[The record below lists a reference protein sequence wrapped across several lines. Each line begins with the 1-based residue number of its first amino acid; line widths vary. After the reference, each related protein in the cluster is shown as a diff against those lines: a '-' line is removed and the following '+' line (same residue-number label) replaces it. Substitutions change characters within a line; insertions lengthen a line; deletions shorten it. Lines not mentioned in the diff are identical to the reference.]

1 MKKIVKII
9 MLAIAISLGLCAC
22 ANIKTEDKNRQIISS
37 LDLKYADQ
45 FSIDYYEDGYVHIHI
60 EGDGEYVIIPEGE
73 KEDNLGLEN
82 VTFIYENPE
91 NIYLA
96 ATSVIDL
103 FETIDSLDN
112 VMATGKEAKD
122 YTKSSIV
129 EKIEKGEIKNV
140 GKYSAPDYE
149 ILVNESCDLA
159 IESTMIYHSP
169 KIKEQLERIGIPVLV
184 ERSSYESDPLGRLEW
199 IKLYGVLT
207 GKEDEAV
214 EYFDSQ
220 CEIIEALNESV
231 DSTGDRKKVVC
242 FYISSKGYVN
252 VRKPGD
258 YITKMIEIAGGE
270 YALNNIEFEDDN
282 SLSTV
287 NINWEEFYKY
297 AYDADV
303 IIYNSTIDGGMDNLQ
318 DLIDR
323 NELFKDFK
331 AVMNHEVWCTTLNM
345 YQESSKIAVI
355 TNDFNKI
362 LNDSDDV
369 TYLYRLE

>member
-1 MKKIVKII
+1 MAI
-9 MLAIAISLGLCAC
+9 MLSLVAC
-22 ANIKTEDKNRQIISS
+22 NNKDTQNNNRQIVSS
-37 LDLKYADQ
+37 LELKYADQ
-45 FSIDYYEDGYVHIHI
+45 FSVDYYEDGYIHIHI
-60 EGDGEYVIIPEGE
+60 EGDEDYVIIPEGE
-73 KEDNLGLEN
+73 KEDSLGFEN

-112 VMATGKEAKD
+112 VMATGKESKD
-122 YTKSSIV
+122 YTSEAIIQRINDGK
-129 EKIEKGEIKNV
+129 IKNV

-149 ILVNESCDLA
+149 ILINETCDLA
-159 IESTMIYHSP
+159 IESTMIYHTP

-184 ERSSYESDPLGRLEW
+184 ERSSYESNPLGRLEW

-207 GKEDEAV
+207 GKEDEASQ
-214 EYFDSQ
+214 YFDSQ
-220 CEIIEALNESV
+220 CQIIEELSNNLTE
-231 DSTGDRKKVVC
+231 GDNKQTVVC

-270 YALNNIEFEDDN
+270 YALNDIKFEDDN

-287 NINWEEFYKY
+287 NINWEEFYKN
-297 AYDADV
+297 AVDADI
-303 IIYNSTIDGGMDNLQ
+303 IIYNSTIDGGMNSLD
-318 DLIDR
+318 DLISR

-331 AVMNHEVWCTTLNM
+331 AVKNNNVWCTTLNM
-345 YQESSKIAVI
+345 YQESSKIAEI
-355 TNDFNKI
+355 TKDFNRI
-362 LNDSDDV
+362 LMGEDEV

>member
-1 MKKIVKII
+1 MAI
-9 MLAIAISLGLCAC
+9 MLSLVAC
-22 ANIKTEDKNRQIISS
+22 KNTETQNNNRQIVSS
-37 LDLKYADQ
+37 LELKYANQ
-45 FSIDYYEDGYVHIHI
+45 FSVDYYEDGYIHIHI
-60 EGDGEYVIIPEGE
+60 EGDEDYVIIPEGE
-73 KEDNLGLEN
+73 KEDSLGFEN

-112 VMATGKEAKD
+112 VMATGKESKD
-122 YTKSSIV
+122 YTSKAIIQRINDG
-129 EKIEKGEIKNV
+129 KIKNV

-149 ILVNESCDLA
+149 ILINETCDLA
-159 IESTMIYHSP
+159 IESTMIYHTP

-184 ERSSYESDPLGRLEW
+184 ERSSYESNPLGRLEW

-207 GKEDEAV
+207 GKEELAS

-220 CEIIEALNESV
+220 CKIIEDLSKDYKDETN
-231 DSTGDRKKVVC
+231 KKTVVC

-270 YALNNIEFEDDN
+270 YALKDIEFKDDN

-287 NINWEEFYKY
+287 NINWEEFYKN
-297 AYDADV
+297 AVDADI
-303 IIYNSTIDGGMDNLQ
+303 IIYNSTIDGGMNSLE
-318 DLIDR
+318 DLINR

-331 AVMNHEVWCTTLNM
+331 AVKNNDVWCTNLNM
-345 YQESSKIAVI
+345 YQESSKIAEI
-355 TNDFNKI
+355 TKDFNKI
-362 LNDSDDV
+362 LMGEDEV
-369 TYLYRLE
+369 TYLYRLK